1 MLERNVENHLTRAV
15 RNRGGM
21 CPKFVS
27 PGTAGM
33 PDRLVLLPEGKSA
46 FVETKAPGQKP
57 RRLQE
62 VRHAQ
67 LRNLGHPVYVID
79 HPDQIEGILDEIQ
92 AA

>member
-1 MLERNVENHLTRAV
+1 MLEREIEKRLVTAV
-15 RNRGGM
+15 RKNGGM
-21 CPKFVS
+21 CPKLTS

-33 PDRLVLLPEGKSA
+33 PDRLIILPEGKSA
-46 FVETKAPGQKP
+46 FVETKAPGRKP

-67 LRNLGHPVYVID
+67 LRDLGHPVYVID

>member
-1 MLERNVENHLTRAV
+1 MLERDVEKHLTRAV
-15 RNRGGM
+15 RKRGGM
-21 CPKFVS
+21 CLKFVS

-33 PDRLVLLPEGKSA
+33 PDRLVLLHGGKTG
-46 FVETKAPGQKP
+46 FVETKAPGSKP

-67 LRNLGHPVYVID
+67 LRALGVRVYVID

>member
-1 MLERNVENHLTRAV
+1 MRETTVEHALVIAV
-15 RNRGGM
+15 RKRGGM
-21 CPKFVS
+21 CPKHVS

-33 PDRLVLLPEGKSA
+33 PDRLVLLPDVPPA

-67 LRNLGHPVYVID
+67 LRALGVRVYVID

>member
-1 MLERNVENHLTRAV
+1 MREITVEHALVIAV
-15 RNRGGM
+15 RKRGGM
-21 CPKFVS
+21 CLKFVS
-27 PGTAGM
+27 PGTAGV
-33 PDRLVLLPEGKSA
+33 PDRLVLLPKGKSA
-46 FVETKAPGQKP
+46 FVETKAPGRKP

-67 LRNLGHPVYVID
+67 LRDLGHPVYVVD

>member
-1 MLERNVENHLTRAV
+1 MLERDIEKRLVTAV

-21 CPKFVS
+21 CLKFVS
-27 PGTAGM
+27 PGTAGV

-46 FVETKAPGQKP
+46 FVETKAPGRKP

-67 LRNLGHPVYVID
+67 LRDLGHPVYVVD